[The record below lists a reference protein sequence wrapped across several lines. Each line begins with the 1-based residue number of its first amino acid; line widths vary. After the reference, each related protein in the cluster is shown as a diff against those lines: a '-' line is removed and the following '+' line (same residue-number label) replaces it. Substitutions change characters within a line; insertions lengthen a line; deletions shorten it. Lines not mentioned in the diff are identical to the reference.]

1 MVHESI
7 RLYRLYCE
15 LSAEMVADVTGIP
28 LSRYKKIE
36 LGEVEPSASD
46 AEKLA
51 KLFNVEVSELLNGIT
66 DLSRYSVR
74 QDIDNNVFM
83 TDEMR
88 EMAKIKITDLS
99 PDEKRLILLIR
110 GSDNSIN
117 CLDEATRL
125 VLEKIQAESF

>member
-7 RLYRLYCE
+7 RLFRLYCE
-15 LSAEMVADVTGIP
+15 LSAEMVSEVTGVP

-36 LGEVEPSASD
+36 LGEIEPSERD

-66 DLSRYSVR
+66 DLSIYSVR
-74 QDIDNNVFM
+74 QEIDENMFM

-88 EMAKIKITDLS
+88 EMVKIKITDLS

-110 GSDNSIN
+110 NSDNSAI
-117 CLDEATRL
+117 CLDEAIRM
-125 VLEKIQAESF
+125 VMEKIEAESF